1 MGQMQSAEGAE
12 IEKDMRNRMSFVASV
27 IKEIE
32 VLAPEVLET
41 KKTGL
46 KERVKELCEGVAV
59 DEARM
64 VQEIAILSDKSDITE
79 EIVRAKSHLKQF
91 NKWLETDEPVGKK
104 LDFLIQEINREVN
117 TIGSK
122 SSDSEIALKVV
133 NIKNEQEKIREQV
146 QNIM

>member
-79 EIVRAKSHLKQF
+79 EIVRAKKSP
-91 NKWLETDEPVGKK
+91 ETV
-104 LDFLIQEINREVN
+104 
-117 TIGSK
+117 
-122 SSDSEIALKVV
+122 
-133 NIKNEQEKIREQV
+133 
-146 QNIM
+146 

>member
-64 VQEIAILSDKSDITE
+64 VQEIAILSDK
-79 EIVRAKSHLKQF
+79 K
-91 NKWLETDEPVGKK
+91 
-104 LDFLIQEINREVN
+104 
-117 TIGSK
+117 
-122 SSDSEIALKVV
+122 
-133 NIKNEQEKIREQV
+133 
-146 QNIM
+146 